1 MESWMINIVIALSGV
16 VGTYAVLR
24 FRVVRL
30 EEDLKA
36 HFMSD
41 NRVREKEEITREVIH
56 KDFLE
61 KLNTGFKRLDTTA
74 DRVTVLERDTSTH
87 LTMPIAEDK
96 FVSKGELELHLK
108 NIELKADHTNKVVDS
123 MSGKLDELTILLST
137 NIVKTLSAGAT
148 N

>member
-1 MESWMINIVIALSGV
+1 MPI
-16 VGTYAVLR
+16 
-24 FRVVRL
+24 
-30 EEDLKA
+30 DPP
-36 HFMSD
+36 
-41 NRVREKEEITREVIH
+41 
-56 KDFLE
+56 
-61 KLNTGFKRLDTTA
+61 FKRLDTTA